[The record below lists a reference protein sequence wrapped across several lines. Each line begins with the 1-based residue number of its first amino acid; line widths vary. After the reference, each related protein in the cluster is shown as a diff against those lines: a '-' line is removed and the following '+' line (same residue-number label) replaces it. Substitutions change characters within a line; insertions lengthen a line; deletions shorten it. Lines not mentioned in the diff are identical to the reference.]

1 MKCSNSEF
9 NAQGSKLIIVVVHVG
24 AVKIYVAAVEAL
36 RKEGM
41 KLSLP
46 PKLVEKLAIDF
57 YFDCEIVV
65 LCKEKENKNLLSSC
79 W

>member
-1 MKCSNSEF
+1 MKCSNLHK
-9 NAQGSKLIIVVVHVG
+9 GSKVIIVVVQVG
-24 AVKIYVAAVEAL
+24 AVKIYVAAVEAH

-46 PKLVEKLAIDF
+46 PKWVEKLAIDF

-65 LCKEKENKNLLSSC
+65 LCKEKEKENLLLGC

>member
-1 MKCSNSEF
+1 
-9 NAQGSKLIIVVVHVG
+9 
-24 AVKIYVAAVEAL
+24 VEAL

-57 YFDCEIVV
+57 DLDCEIVV
-65 LCKEKENKNLLSSC
+65 LCKENKNKNLLSGC

>member
-1 MKCSNSEF
+1 ME
-9 NAQGSKLIIVVVHVG
+9 AM
-24 AVKIYVAAVEAL
+24 EAL

-46 PKLVEKLAIDF
+46 PKLVEKLAMDF

-65 LCKEKENKNLLSSC
+65 LCKEKKNQNLLSGC
-79 W
+79 WQCV